1 MLLLLPPAAD
11 EGICF
16 VVERCCCGCGCLL
29 AFVLVVLLAVVV
41 VVVVAVT
48 SLLFTALMSVIPK

>member
-16 VVERCCCGCGCLL
+16 VVERCCDCMLP
-29 AFVLVVLLAVVV
+29 FVVV
-41 VVVVAVT
+41 VVVLAVVVT
-48 SLLFTALMSVIPK
+48 SLLFTALRSVMPK